1 VSPRVRS
8 AGRSALRFLRALYDK
23 AGRDEIF
30 FLSSGITFNALIC
43 VVPLLLLAIAI
54 LGYVVASS
62 TEAYT
67 KTLEMVQRVLP
78 VTGQNVRDL
87 LVALVP
93 ERGRLGL
100 LGGLALVWASTR
112 LFGSLRTVL
121 FIVFE
126 IEDEHRLGIVE
137 GKIHD
142 IKMVVVVGLFF
153 LVSMSLTAVVSWL
166 GDLSVPLFGRFVDLP
181 LWSWLAGVALTFGIT
196 LTMFYL
202 LYRYLPNR
210 AIGRWRAATAALVA
224 SLFFE
229 VAKYLF
235 VSVLAQLLDVA
246 IYGQFS
252 TLILVLVWVYYSSVV
267 FILGGEIA
275 WLFWR
280 QRREA
285 PDSRRRPFRRA
296 SATGETA

>member
-1 VSPRVRS
+1 VRPRASS
-8 AGRSALRFLRALYDK
+8 AGRSALRFLRVLYDK

-62 TEAYT
+62 TEAYA

-78 VTGQNVRDL
+78 VTGANVRDL

-93 ERGRLGL
+93 QRGRLGL

-153 LVSMSLTAVVSWL
+153 LVSMALTAVVSWL
-166 GDLSVPLFGRFVDLP
+166 GDLSVPLFGRFVNLP
-181 LWSWLAGVALTFGIT
+181 LWSWLGGVALTFGIT

-210 AIGRWRAATAALVA
+210 AIGRRRAATAALVA

-280 QRREA
+280 QRGEA
-285 PDSRRRPFRRA
+285 PASRRRPFRRA
-296 SATGETA
+296 STTGETA

>member
-1 VSPRVRS
+1 MRPRARS

-23 AGRDEIF
+23 AGRDEVF

-54 LGYVVASS
+54 LGYVVAYS
-62 TEAYT
+62 TEAYA

-78 VTGQNVRDL
+78 VTGANVRDL

-121 FIVFE
+121 FVVFE

-153 LVSMSLTAVVSWL
+153 LVSMALTAVVSWL

-210 AIGRWRAATAALVA
+210 AIGRRRAATAALVA

-252 TLILVLVWVYYSSVV
+252 TLILVLAWVYYSSVV

-275 WLFWR
+275 WLLWR

-285 PDSRRRPFRRA
+285 PASRRRPFRRA